1 MTPTESQKPN
11 YSRRFFWLAAFVV
24 VLFGGY
30 SVGWFYLANVVETQT
45 KAAIAGVNRDGV
57 TAECVNAVARGYPF
71 RIGLFCD
78 RVAFTDSDEG
88 IALSAGGF
96 RSAGQ
101 IYDPKR
107 LVAELDGPARIDLP
121 QSSPLALDWDG
132 LRASVR
138 LAQPVPERISLE
150 GTTLKASMASGEPL
164 ATIGAFEA
172 HMRPNGEDLDLA
184 GSFAG
189 LAIEQSLLDGRK
201 LPSLS
206 SQSDLTLN
214 NGVEAGRL
222 GRAEPARP
230 IGNDQDPDGFDRSRD
245 RASGQ
250 RAVLDREG
258 RPARR
263 RPESRRCAT
272 PRAFRRVLADAFPES
287 RERIVSSF
295 SGLAALGGAP
305 TLPLKV
311 VKGKASLGFIP
322 LGEIPPL

>member
-1 MTPTESQKPN
+1 MTLTESQKPN

-78 RVAFTDSDEG
+78 RVAFTDADGG
-88 IALSAGGF
+88 IAVSAGGF

-172 HMRPNGEDLDLA
+172 HMRPNGQDLDLA
-184 GSFAG
+184 GSVAG
-189 LAIEQSLLDGRK
+189 LSIDQSLLDGRK

-206 SQSDLTLN
+206 SQSDLTVK
-214 NGVEAGRL
+214 NGVKLVGAGV
-222 GRAEPARP
+222 
-230 IGNDQDPDGFDRSRD
+230 QDLRGQSGTIRTLMVSTGPETGLLVSGPFSIAKDGLLDADLTVTVRD
-245 RASGQ
+245 PKGLS
-250 RAVLDREG
+250 
-258 RPARR
+258 
-263 RPESRRCAT
+263 T
-272 PRAFRRVLADAFPES
+272 VLAEAFPES

>member
-1 MTPTESQKPN
+1 MNERK
-11 YSRRFFWLAAFVV
+11 SRITAA
-24 VLFGGY
+24 G
-30 SVGWFYLANVVETQT
+30 SSGWPPSSSSCSAATAQAGSIWRNVVETQT
-45 KAAIAGVNRDGV
+45 RLQSPASTATAS
-57 TAECVNAVARGYPF
+57 TAECVNPVARGYPF

-78 RVAFTDSDEG
+78 RVAFTDADQG

-121 QSSPLALDWDG
+121 GHGPLALDWDG

-164 ATIGAFEA
+164 ATVGAFEA
-172 HMRPNGEDLDLA
+172 HMRPNGDDLDLA

-206 SQSDLTLN
+206 QPIGPDAQ
-214 NGVEAGRL
+214 GRRQAGRL

-230 IGNDQDPDGFDRSRD
+230 IGNDQDPDGFDRSRPD
-245 RASGQ
+245 CWSAGRFRSPQDGL
-250 RAVLDREG
+250 LDADLTVTVRDPKG
-258 RPARR
+258 LSRFWPRLSPNPAIR
-263 RPESRRCAT
+263 SSA
-272 PRAFRRVLADAFPES
+272 AFPAS
-287 RERIVSSF
+287 PR
-295 SGLAALGGAP
+295 LAARQP
-305 TLPLKV
+305 CR
-311 VKGKASLGFIP
+311 
-322 LGEIPPL
+322 